1 MQKLKLGHSITDIG
15 SIFRSLHVKG
25 DPFILA
31 NVWDR
36 GSAMMLQAMGAPA
49 LATSSAAHAF
59 TLGRPDGGTVSR
71 DEALAH
77 AQDIC
82 AIAKVPVQGDFE
94 DGFGEAPET
103 CAETVRLAAEVGLA
117 GICIEDTNLPSDDSY
132 DFDLSVERIKAAAA
146 AARGLGHD
154 FVLTA
159 RADGLMIGTYDVDT
173 TIARL
178 QAFAAAGADC
188 IYAPLPPSFD
198 CLARI
203 CASVDVPVNVLA
215 AGAYAKYT
223 LADYAGVGI
232 ARVSLGSA
240 LARVTHRAIHDAGRA
255 MLGDG
260 DFTSLLSAMPGDDVD
275 KMLG

>member
-1 MQKLKLGHSITDIG
+1 
-15 SIFRSLHVKG
+15 
-25 DPFILA
+25 
-31 NVWDR
+31 
-36 GSAMMLQAMGAPA
+36 MMLQAMGAPA

-82 AIAKVPVQGDFE
+82 TIAKVPLQGDFE

-159 RADGLMIGTYDVDT
+159 RANGLMIGTYDVDT

-178 QAFAAAGADC
+178 QAFAAAGAD
-188 IYAPLPPSFD
+188 
-198 CLARI
+198 
-203 CASVDVPVNVLA
+203 
-215 AGAYAKYT
+215 
-223 LADYAGVGI
+223 
-232 ARVSLGSA
+232 
-240 LARVTHRAIHDAGRA
+240 
-255 MLGDG
+255 
-260 DFTSLLSAMPGDDVD
+260 
-275 KMLG
+275 